1 MKLKSENSGL
11 NGIRTHGLCNKDAV
25 LYQLSHQ
32 AIWELIKLGVS
43 DIPVKGKKD
52 KWIYERWY
60 IWTVEKDMKTW
71 LIIADIQT
79 NNSNSNKNDMDS
91 LQQTKE
97 KIEPNTVFFYI
108 GKDYDDSSRKTK

>member
-1 MKLKSENSGL
+1 M
-11 NGIRTHGLCNKDAV
+11 
-25 LYQLSHQ
+25 
-32 AIWELIKLGVS
+32 
-43 DIPVKGKKD
+43 
-52 KWIYERWY
+52 
-60 IWTVEKDMKTW
+60 
-71 LIIADIQT
+71 IIADIQT